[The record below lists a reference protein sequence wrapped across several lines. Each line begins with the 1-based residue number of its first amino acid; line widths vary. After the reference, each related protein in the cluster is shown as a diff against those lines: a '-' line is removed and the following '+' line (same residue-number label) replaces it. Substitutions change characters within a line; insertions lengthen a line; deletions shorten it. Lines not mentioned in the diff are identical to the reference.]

1 MTFEKTKTA
10 SAIIL
15 WILTYKGEL
24 DIWMDTK
31 VECIFPMVIWSG
43 IRMAHAAW
51 GSIEMKNIA
60 KTHLILVE
68 RLNLRPEIKMPY
80 VISCIVF
87 NAPWSDK
94 MV

>member
-1 MTFEKTKTA
+1 
-10 SAIIL
+10 
-15 WILTYKGEL
+15 
-24 DIWMDTK
+24 
-31 VECIFPMVIWSG
+31 
-43 IRMAHAAW
+43 MAHAAW

-87 NAPWSDK
+87 NAP
-94 MV
+94 